1 MENNEHFC
9 VGDCGTEPY
18 YMPSLTNNLTRN
30 NRTMQSLETVEPFC
44 VTGLGNCG
52 NTNIIPNKFLADL
65 YGAPSSAN
73 QGYMVNQPTESAP
86 GMPPPGSEPFCA
98 FGIGDCGGS
107 TVSTSTVSTN
117 QKLLNESDVKD
128 LKEHLVKNI
137 VNSAQTQANSCS
149 QNINASQTVGN
160 FKGTTVGGNFNI
172 SGVDMTQSVSANFSC
187 VNIAHSMNH
196 IVQNMSDKFS
206 DIMSSKFNNN
216 DNAKLN
222 DASSVSATSQYLSA
236 MPNVNSNTNVNY
248 NLTVSNKLNKS
259 MQSIFKTVM
268 EKNLD
273 AKQLQNC
280 IANITS
286 TQAVGDVSGGS
297 IGGDADI
304 SNIKMAD
311 AVTALTDCTNK
322 ASTVNNTLAKLQTVV
337 NTVIKEQLATTSKV
351 AATETTTT
359 ASKGEGVF
367 SIFTKI
373 GGMFKSME
381 SILIVL
387 IIVGG
392 IAAVI
397 GGYFYLQKKGVK

>member
-1 MENNEHFC
+1 MENEEHFC
-9 VGDCGTEPY
+9 VMGIGECGGGFVPFD
-18 YMPSLTNNLTRN
+18 TNVKPTSFTRKL
-30 NRTMQSLETVEPFC
+30 QSLEAV
-44 VTGLGNCG
+44 
-52 NTNIIPNKFLADL
+52 
-65 YGAPSSAN
+65 
-73 QGYMVNQPTESAP
+73 PTT
-86 GMPPPGSEPFCA
+86 EPFCA

-107 TVSTSTVSTN
+107 TVSTTTLSSN
-117 QKLLNESDVKD
+117 KKLLNESDIKD

-137 VNSAQTQANSCS
+137 VNTTQTLSNACS

-160 FKGTTVGGNFNI
+160 FSGSTVGGNFSI
-172 SGVDMTQSVSANFSC
+172 SGVSMTQNVSANFSC
-187 VNIAHSMNH
+187 VNIEHSMNH
-196 IVQNMSDKFS
+196 IVQNLSDKFS

-216 DNAKLN
+216 DNTKLN
-222 DASSVSATSQYLSA
+222 DASAVSATSQYLSA

-273 AKQLQNC
+273 AKEIQNC

-286 TQAVGDVSGGS
+286 QQAVGDVSNTK
-297 IGGDADI
+297 IEGDADI
-304 SNIKMAD
+304 SNITMTD
-311 AVTALTDCTNK
+311 AVSALTSCSNK
-322 ASTVNNTLAKLQTVV
+322 SSTVNNTLSKLQTVV
-337 NTVIKEQLATTSKV
+337 NTVIKEQLATTATE

-397 GGYFYLQKKGVK
+397 GGYFYMQQKGAKLK